1 MRIITYNVNGIRSAT
16 RKGFIEW
23 LATDPA
29 DVICLQEVKAHKGDI
44 DIAKIEALGFE
55 TFWFLAQKKDIAG

>member
-1 MRIITYNVNGIRSAT
+1 MRIITYNVNGICSAI

-23 LATDPA
+23 LATNPA

-44 DIAKIEALGFE
+44 DIAGIEALGYY
-55 TFWFLAQKKDIAG
+55 TYWFLA